1 MSIVRNDSDKNTK
14 SITSESNNFIFLFK
28 KKKSKKKK
36 KLIRSKVNFSNTLF
50 GLVKSDL
57 FLLWSLFKKLS
68 RSKV

>member
-14 SITSESNNFIFLFK
+14 WITSESNNFILLFQ
-28 KKKSKKKK
+28 KKKSKKK

-50 GLVKSDL
+50 GLGKSDL